1 MDLLTYDKEILIIRN
16 YMEMGRYNLA
26 MERLSAAIQ
35 ERTTDAYLL
44 YLFAFCLYKT
54 EDYNNAID
62 CCKSAVDNGFD
73 RAEGYFLL
81 SMVFLQK
88 DEYEESERI
97 LKAALE
103 LDPQNPEYLAF
114 YGYLKMIN
122 GSNSGEA
129 LQLINQALELD
140 AVNLRALQ
148 YKFYYYLDMDD
159 SYGIKSKV
167 IEDYFSLSTD
177 ESDRFLKAGLLEYQ
191 KQDYKSAEENFR
203 EAFQLDPTNKFILK
217 MLDTINRKPRF
228 IFYWRRKIKRRIA
241 KQFAIMKVTM
251 KAKWIIFR
259 YSGITKDTEIFV
271 VVPIILLAIIAVI
284 LIALL

>member
-1 MDLLTYDKEILIIRN
+1 MDLLTYDKEMLIIRN
-16 YMEMGRYNLA
+16 YMEMGRYSLA
-26 MERLSAAIQ
+26 MDRLSAAMQ
-35 ERTTDAYLL
+35 ELTADAYVL

-81 SMVFLQK
+81 SMILLQK
-88 DEYEESERI
+88 DEYEESESI
-97 LKAALE
+97 LLGALE
-103 LDPQNPEYLAF
+103 LDPQNPEYLSF
-114 YGYLKMIN
+114 YGYLKMFI
-122 GSNSGEA
+122 GNSGDA
-129 LQLINQALELD
+129 LQLINKALEID

-177 ESDRFLKAGLLEYQ
+177 ESDRFLKAGLLDYQ

-203 EAFQLDPTNKFILK
+203 QAFQLDPTNKFILK

-228 IFYWRRKIKRRIA
+228 IYYWKRKINRRIV
-241 KQFAIMKVTM
+241 KQIAIMKVTM
-251 KAKWIIFR
+251 KAKWIIFK
-259 YSGITKDTEIFV
+259 YSGITKDTELFV
-271 VVPIILLAIIAVI
+271 AVPVILLAIIVVI

>member
-1 MDLLTYDKEILIIRN
+1 MDLVNYEKEILIIRN

-26 MERLSAAIQ
+26 IERLSAAIQ

-54 EDYNNAID
+54 EEYNNAID

-81 SMVFLQK
+81 SMILLQK
-88 DEYEESERI
+88 DEYEESERL

-103 LDPQNPEYLAF
+103 LAPQNPEYFAF
-114 YGYLKMIN
+114 YGYLKLCN
-122 GSNSGEA
+122 GNSRDA
-129 LQLINQALELD
+129 LQLINHALEID
-140 AVNLRALQ
+140 AVNLSALQ

-167 IEDYFSLSTD
+167 IEDYFALSTD

-191 KQDYKSAEENFR
+191 KHDYKAAEENFR
-203 EAFQLDPTNKFILK
+203 QAFQLDPTNKFILK

-228 IFYWRRKIKRRIA
+228 IYYWKRKIKRRLA

-251 KAKWIIFR
+251 KAKWIIFK
-259 YSGITKDTEIFV
+259 YSGLTKDTRIFV
-271 VVPIILLAIIAVI
+271 ALPVLLLVIIAVL